1 MTLWRPVIEFA
12 CEVWDPYLVKYQAQ
26 LDNVQRRPVRFII
39 GLRGVESV
47 TKAARVSLLMK
58 IIGDD
63 RHSSLVDCF
72 DSLSKA
78 QAYRP

>member
-1 MTLWRPVIEFA
+1 MRNVKKLEYMTLWRPVIEFA

-63 RHSSLVDCF
+63 RQFTCRLF
-72 DSLSKA
+72 
-78 QAYRP
+78 